1 MKHLTHVQC
10 SPRTRGCDGRVCE
23 ICSFGKRS
31 RLTVSLGGIARV
43 RNGETETM
51 LKSAHQS
58 PGNVC
63 ATNDTRVSP
72 VGQGGQVPIK
82 GHPQSRTRVRS
93 FENLAT
99 VGCVQIRVLPHSAV
113 DFAQARK
120 GRLWGRL
127 PLLEPSM
134 RRSLDRHLLKAQ
146 LVFSDPPPWRL

>member
-1 MKHLTHVQC
+1 MFTSHTCTCNAVPAPEGATAACVRSTLSGRGVGYR
-10 SPRTRGCDGRVCE
+10 SPT
-23 ICSFGKRS
+23 
-31 RLTVSLGGIARV
+31 GITQM
-43 RNGETETM
+43 RNGKSETM

-82 GHPQSRTRVRS
+82 GHPQSRTIRVRS

-120 GRLWGRL
+120 GRCGAGFLSW
-127 PLLEPSM
+127 S
-134 RRSLDRHLLKAQ
+134 
-146 LVFSDPPPWRL
+146 PPCGGPWIDTS